1 MSVVLLLEHM
11 WMEEGGRIHGMYC
24 LGGGGGV
31 GVCFRPK
38 INCPDKAL
46 PFLRSSG
53 LESLAFLALPLP
65 TPVHLAN
72 KS

>member
-1 MSVVLLLEHM
+1 
-11 WMEEGGRIHGMYC
+11 MEEGGRIHGMYC
-24 LGGGGGV
+24 LGGREGWAG
-31 GVCFRPK
+31 FRPK

-46 PFLRSSG
+46 PFLRLSG
-53 LESLAFLALPLP
+53 LESLAFLAPSLP